1 MKYAFIKANTPQFSV
16 TALCRN
22 MNVARSGYYDW
33 RKRPETAKGTASRNL
48 DAEIRIEFE
57 RKKQR
62 EGSPRLTLALRE
74 RGISVSENTV
84 ANRMKNMELRAKA
97 KKKFK
102 ATTNSAHDLPV
113 ATNLLK
119 REFSVA
125 KPNTVWVTDITYL
138 RCDEGWMYLAVMIDL
153 YSRKVVGW
161 SIGSRMTAQ
170 LVCDALKMAR
180 FKRKRPTGV
189 IVHSDRGSQYCGG
202 DFQSLLKEYKMY
214 SSMSRKGD
222 CWDNAV
228 AESFFHSLKV
238 EAIHGERVETR
249 FAMREVVFE
258 YIEIYY
264 NRERRHSTNGYQTPE
279 QFEQR
284 KAA

>member
-1 MKYAFIKANTPQFSV
+1 MKYAFIHANTAQFSV
-16 TALCRN
+16 AAMCRN
-22 MNVARSGYYDW
+22 LSVGRSGYYDW
-33 RKRPETAKGTASRNL
+33 RKRPVSERQKESQRL
-48 DAEIRIEFE
+48 DAEIRADFE

-62 EGSPRLTLALRE
+62 EGSPRLTLALCE
-74 RGISVSENTV
+74 RGIAVSENTV
-84 ANRMKNMELRAKA
+84 ANRMKSMDLRAKA

-113 ATNLLK
+113 APNLLR
-119 REFSVA
+119 REFSAA

-170 LVCDALKMAR
+170 LVCDALKMAW

-189 IVHSDRGSQYCGG
+189 IVHSDRGSQYCSG
-202 DFQSLLKEYKMY
+202 DFQGLLAEYEMH

-238 EAIHGERVETR
+238 EAIHGEHFETR
-249 FAMREVVFE
+249 ASLREVVFE

-264 NRERRHSTNGYQTPE
+264 NRERRHSTLNYKTPE